1 VDDAAHK
8 GKSVSRGSWAYS
20 VVVWLVMVLYVAPL
34 LIAWNLWDT
43 LDELPYLVCLLV
55 GGVLSAVG
63 WQVAKWRAGHAPL
76 GMWRLGAI
84 GWAPCVAVAAGLGG
98 NALLDSSPAVAHE
111 VLFLGYHSGQKGP
124 TRAHFASWRTPG
136 DKEKVACNF
145 WRQSEICLPLKSGDK
160 VVVTTHAGALGWE
173 WIEGV
178 KAR

>member
-1 VDDAAHK
+1 MDAAAQK
-8 GKSVSRGSWAYS
+8 ANWSYS

-34 LIAWNLWDT
+34 LVAWSVWDT
-43 LDELPYLVCLLV
+43 LDQLPYWLCLLV
-55 GGVLSAVG
+55 GVVVSVVA
-63 WQVAKWRAGHAPL
+63 WQVAKWRAGPAPL

-98 NALLDSSPAVAHE
+98 NVLFDSSPAVAHE
-111 VLFLGYHSGQKGP
+111 VEFLGYHSGQKGP

-136 DKEKVACNF
+136 EKEQVACNF